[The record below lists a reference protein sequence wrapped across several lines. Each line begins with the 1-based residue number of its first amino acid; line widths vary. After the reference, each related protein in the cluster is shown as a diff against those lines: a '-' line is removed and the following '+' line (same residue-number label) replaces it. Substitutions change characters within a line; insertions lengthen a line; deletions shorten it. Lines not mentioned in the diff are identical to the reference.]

1 MAARCRSGRR
11 RSSGVV
17 RREIRREDALRIAS
31 RGSRQLRDVRGVAG
45 GRCHCRQ
52 LPTGAS
58 RVAARSD
65 SCVTRGINMPNCNW
79 KQEIVQRVGE
89 VEPSILEELAL
100 HLESRYAELG
110 SYDAVMAE

>member
-17 RREIRREDALRIAS
+17 RREIRREDAVRIAS

-52 LPTGAS
+52 LPTGAPG
-58 RVAARSD
+58 VEARSD
-65 SCVTRGINMPNCNW
+65 ACVTRGISMPNCNW
-79 KQEIVQRVGE
+79 KQEITNRVGE
-89 VEPSILEELAL
+89 VEASILEELAQ
-100 HLESRYAELG
+100 HLEAPSAELR
-110 SYDAVMAE
+110 SYN